1 MVESFVY
8 LTLRK
13 SAEVVLGLLLKKL
26 WEWAFS
32 DRNLK
37 CSSNYLK
44 MQLLILYLDWVLLK
58 TPLKSLSLQPKADE

>member
-1 MVESFVY
+1 MVESLVY

-13 SAEVVLGLLLKKL
+13 SAEVILGLLLKKL

-32 DRNLK
+32 DRNLNRT
-37 CSSNYLK
+37 SNRLK

-58 TPLKSLSLQPKADE
+58 TPLKSLPPHSKADE

>member
-1 MVESFVY
+1 MVESLVY

-13 SAEVVLGLLLKKL
+13 SAEVVFGLLLKKF

-58 TPLKSLSLQPKADE
+58 TPLKSLPPYSEEDE